1 MGTSQDTQIHPCF
14 CKSLIVSDSGKEG
27 WLWGGN
33 SQPSATETEP
43 EPRRRR
49 DGRRCHGETEDREAE
64 RQRGREA
71 ERQRD
76 EEVEATERDACS
88 NRNVKVRGEEARPG
102 TRGVKPGYEI
112 RNVINVKN

>member
-1 MGTSQDTQIHPCF
+1 MEI
-14 CKSLIVSDSGKEG
+14 
-27 WLWGGN
+27 
-33 SQPSATETEP
+33 PSHR
-43 EPRRRR
+43 PRRPSPSHGDEGTG
-49 DGRRCHGETEDREAE
+49 DGVTEKRKTE

-88 NRNVKVRGEEARPG
+88 NRNVKVRGEEARLG

-112 RNVINVKN
+112 RNVGNVKNYQCEELPIWKVRTAGL

>member
-1 MGTSQDTQIHPCF
+1 MGWKFPAIGHGDRAR
-14 CKSLIVSDSGKEG
+14 
-27 WLWGGN
+27 
-33 SQPSATETEP
+33 ATETKGRETVS
-43 EPRRRR
+43 RRN
-49 DGRRCHGETEDREAE
+49 G

>member
-1 MGTSQDTQIHPCF
+1 MEI
-14 CKSLIVSDSGKEG
+14 
-27 WLWGGN
+27 
-33 SQPSATETEP
+33 PSHR
-43 EPRRRR
+43 PRRPSPSPSHGDEGTG
-49 DGRRCHGETEDREAE
+49 DGVTEKRKTE

-88 NRNVKVRGEEARPG
+88 NRNVKVRGEEARLG

-112 RNVINVKN
+112 RNVGNVKNYQCEELAIWKVRTAGL